1 MKNKIILFELNEV
14 PYRVLDAFVG
24 WRPHSTLARI
34 LPFCRQHETYSEDV
48 SSLSPWRTWPTLH
61 RGVIDAKHLIHD
73 FGQDLSAVDEEFP
86 PIWKLLTRSG
96 VRTGV
101 CGSLHTYPM
110 PDDLEGYAFFLPDTF
125 AAGSECFPETLSTFQ
140 EFNLRMARES
150 ARNVSKKIPWLT
162 ALRFLAAAPGLGLKM
177 GTISDVGQQLVSER
191 LAEWKKTRRRTYQSV
206 LAFDVFM
213 KQLETN
219 RPDFSTFFTNHVASS
234 MHRYWAATFPDDYE
248 SFGFDEKWVHT
259 YRNEIDFTMSKF
271 DEFLTRLVSFV
282 DANTE
287 YRLWVATSM
296 GQEATVALPLETQLY
311 CTKLDRFMAVM
322 GVPEG
327 TWRQMPAMLP
337 QYNVFVEGPQRD
349 SFKMALADLLID
361 NKPLRW
367 REAEEGFVSFDL
379 GHANSYLR
387 DIPPRFRGQSVTK
400 QELGLEDVK
409 IDDRSG
415 TSAYHIPQGALL
427 IYDPTDRAPKPG
439 RATISTT
446 EIAPTILRHFSVP
459 VPSYM
464 SSTFME

>member
-1 MKNKIILFELNEV
+1 
-14 PYRVLDAFVG
+14 
-24 WRPHSTLARI
+24 
-34 LPFCRQHETYSEDV
+34 
-48 SSLSPWRTWPTLH
+48 
-61 RGVIDAKHLIHD
+61 
-73 FGQDLSAVDEEFP
+73 
-86 PIWKLLTRSG
+86 
-96 VRTGV
+96 
-101 CGSLHTYPM
+101 
-110 PDDLEGYAFFLPDTF
+110 
-125 AAGSECFPETLSTFQ
+125 
-140 EFNLRMARES
+140 MARES

-387 DIPPRFRGQSVTK
+387 DIPPRFRGQAVTK